1 MKMEDIEEAAQGLVR
16 LSDAEQ
22 KEMAELLVDAIGFL
36 REFTE
41 GVFEDHQW
49 RAVDRFMASIR
60 DKEPGKCA

>member
-36 REFTE
+36 HEFTE
-41 GVFEDHQW
+41 GAFEDHQW
-49 RAVDRFMASIR
+49 RAVDRFMASIQ